1 MLHVIESIAVS
12 EWDLVEWKLDHLEKL
27 GQMVPID
34 AARKSEIAVEVGSP
48 AEEILRLASTKNAEL
63 IVMGSRHVGA
73 VSVHLPG
80 KTLHHVLQHASCP
93 VLTVCAH

>member
-12 EWDLVEWKLDHLEKL
+12 QSELVEWKFDDQEKL
-27 GQMVPID
+27 DQMVPID
-34 AARKSEIAVEVGSP
+34 SARKPEIAVEVGSP

-63 IVMGSRHVGA
+63 IVMGSRHGGV
-73 VSVHLPG
+73 VSVHVRG
-80 KTLHHVLQHASCP
+80 KTLHHVVQRASCP